1 MKKGGLPR
9 KLELS
14 ETTEPYLRP
23 RGCQNAHL
31 WVLGIFFI
39 SEILCKISATSV
51 TMTLKRINTFLG
63 LNNRKLSHYLLKLIS
78 GLRVPG
84 GGSMLG
90 AAHVV
95 TTSVGMCDVDLRP
108 SLYGNVVV
116 TGGNTLL
123 QVSFLFLRQEFT
135 FSLIINTPP
144 LPFCFEPCKKNVR
157 FFNR

>member
-1 MKKGGLPR
+1 
-9 KLELS
+9 
-14 ETTEPYLRP
+14 
-23 RGCQNAHL
+23 
-31 WVLGIFFI
+31 
-39 SEILCKISATSV
+39 
-51 TMTLKRINTFLG
+51 
-63 LNNRKLSHYLLKLIS
+63 
-78 GLRVPG
+78 VPG

-135 FSLIINTPP
+135 FSLIINPP
-144 LPFCFEPCKKNVR
+144 LLPFCFKPCKKAFVFLIDN
-157 FFNR
+157 FTKNYFKSQLIT

>member
-1 MKKGGLPR
+1 
-9 KLELS
+9 
-14 ETTEPYLRP
+14 
-23 RGCQNAHL
+23 
-31 WVLGIFFI
+31 
-39 SEILCKISATSV
+39 
-51 TMTLKRINTFLG
+51 MTLKRINTFLG

-123 QVSFLFLRQEFT
+123 QVSFLFLHF
-135 FSLIINTPP
+135 L
-144 LPFCFEPCKKNVR
+144 
-157 FFNR
+157 

>member
-1 MKKGGLPR
+1 
-9 KLELS
+9 
-14 ETTEPYLRP
+14 
-23 RGCQNAHL
+23 
-31 WVLGIFFI
+31 
-39 SEILCKISATSV
+39 
-51 TMTLKRINTFLG
+51 MTLKRINTFLG

-123 QVSFLFLRQEFT
+123 QVSFLFLRQEIT
-135 FSLIINTPP
+135 FSLIINPPPPP
-144 LPFCFEPCKKNVR
+144 LLF
-157 FFNR
+157 